1 MGAPAVSE
9 ANTPQLP
16 GIKSR
21 YLVEV
26 IFNNFLEELCFE
38 ARLIDSP
45 ALNISN
51 PRLLGLKY

>member
-1 MGAPAVSE
+1 MSE

-16 GIKSR
+16 GINSR

>member
-1 MGAPAVSE
+1 MGGPPAVSE

-26 IFNNFLEELCFE
+26 IFNNFLEGVRLE
-38 ARLIDSP
+38 AIDKP

>member
-16 GIKSR
+16 GINSR

-26 IFNNFLEELCFE
+26 IFNNFLEGVRLE
-38 ARLIDSP
+38 AIDNP

>member
-1 MGAPAVSE
+1 MSE

-16 GIKSR
+16 GINSR

-26 IFNNFLEELCFE
+26 IFNNFLEELRLE
-38 ARLIDSP
+38 AIDNP